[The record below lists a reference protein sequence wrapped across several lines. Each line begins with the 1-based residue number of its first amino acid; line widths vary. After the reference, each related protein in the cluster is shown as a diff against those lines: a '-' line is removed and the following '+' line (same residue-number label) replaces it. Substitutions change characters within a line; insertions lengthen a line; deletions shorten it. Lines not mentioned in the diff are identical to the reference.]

1 MCYLADLVDVF
12 EVFFPKLLLYPNPS
26 DPLNVDAA
34 SLMMC
39 NHPSLCASNLQKKHW
54 LQFAIWVKA
63 YGMVTCT
70 LANHML

>member
-1 MCYLADLVDVF
+1 M
-12 EVFFPKLLLYPNPS
+12 LYPNPS
-26 DPLNVDAA
+26 DPLNVDVA

-39 NHPSLCASNLQKKHW
+39 NRPSLCASNLQKKQW

-70 LANHML
+70 FLK